1 MTSPTFNPT
10 KSYNAFDIPANFD
23 PTRSFG
29 GTAAHQTQSVGR
41 VAVPGLGMRDLTHLD
56 PRDVRMPNEP
66 PRSAF
71 GNRHVAFKD
80 KDADLFLDDDD
91 DVSDDVD
98 RADRRRG
105 SSNRDQQSEEDQ
117 ITGLGPLSTEPQR
130 SSGFVS
136 NRIQVAESIHTLDQT
151 EKDDHSPTD
160 SETRF
165 VVNTLAKGDGRP
177 GSISTTE
184 SEEKDGGDVWGRA
197 K

>member
-1 MTSPTFNPT
+1 
-10 KSYNAFDIPANFD
+10 
-23 PTRSFG
+23 
-29 GTAAHQTQSVGR
+29 
-41 VAVPGLGMRDLTHLD
+41 
-56 PRDVRMPNEP
+56 MPNEP

-71 GNRHVAFKD
+71 GSRHIAFKD
-80 KDADLFLDDDD
+80 KDADLFLDDDEDVVD
-91 DVSDDVD
+91 DMEP
-98 RADRRRG
+98 RRG
-105 SSNRDQQSEEDQ
+105 STNRDQLSEEDQ
-117 ITGLGPLSTEPQR
+117 ITGLGPASTEPQR

-136 NRIQVAESIHTLDQT
+136 NRVQVAESIHTLDQT

-184 SEEKDGGDVWGRA
+184 SDEKDGGDVWGRA